1 MDYSLLGSSVQGDSP
16 GKNAG
21 VGCPA
26 LLQGIFPTQGLNPGL
41 PNCWRILYHLS
52 HQGSPYICIYMV
64 ASDFPPLIWERLLQF
79 MQGNA
84 STIVVLIGAGLCEVQ
99 HNNWLK
105 GPPQMLVSRKVLGSC
120 YSSAAVIKQILS
132 EKNQSF
138 GSLSSTMAVDEN
150 KSLMKGGKKGAKMK
164 VVDPF

>member
-1 MDYSLLGSSVQGDSP
+1 
-16 GKNAG
+16 
-21 VGCPA
+21 
-26 LLQGIFPTQGLNPGL
+26 
-41 PNCWRILYHLS
+41 
-52 HQGSPYICIYMV
+52 
-64 ASDFPPLIWERLLQF
+64 

-84 STIVVLIGAGLCEVQ
+84 STIVVLIGAVLCEVQ

-120 YSSAAVIKQILS
+120 YSSAAVIKQIVS

-138 GSLSSTMAVDEN
+138 GSLSSTMAVDKN